1 MAKTFKDL
9 LSSGSTVQKP
19 LFERDFFDMTEEIH
33 LPTLPLTTPATPPVE
48 DAVIPD
54 LEANTTSQQALAS
67 NNPEAEKEATP
78 LVVLGKPSKKN
89 KKKASTP
96 GNTPQPGILPLL
108 VPTTSASKPVGSRNV
123 RQTFVL
129 EESYLEQIRDY
140 VHARRSQGDYQ
151 YSQKQLLEE
160 ALDLWL
166 ASQNPVPPRPAELR
180 EQEQQLRV
188 RIQQGRQ
195 ASVLPKPGAE
205 QAKAFPEVNDGK

>member
-9 LSSGSTVQKP
+9 FSSGSTVQKP

-33 LPTLPLTTPATPPVE
+33 LSTLPSTTPATPPVE
-48 DAVIPD
+48 DAVIAD
-54 LEANTTSQQALAS
+54 LEANTTSQQSLAS

-78 LVVLGKPSKKN
+78 LVILDKPIK

-96 GNTPQPGILPLL
+96 SNTPQPGILPLL
-108 VPTTSASKPVGSRNV
+108 VPTTSVSKPIGSRNV

-129 EESYLEQIRDY
+129 EESYLERIRDY
-140 VHARRSQGDYQ
+140 VHARRSQGDYH
-151 YSQKQLLEE
+151 YSQKQLLEG

-166 ASQNPVPPRPAELR
+166 ASQNPAPPRPADLR

-195 ASVLPKPGAE
+195 ASATHKPGAE
-205 QAKAFPEVNDGK
+205 QAKTFPEANDSK

>member
-19 LFERDFFDMTEEIH
+19 LFERDFFDLTEEIH
-33 LPTLPLTTPATPPVE
+33 LSTLPVTTPATPPVE
-48 DAVIPD
+48 NAVIPD
-54 LEANTTSQQALAS
+54 LEANTTSQRSLAS
-67 NNPEAEKEATP
+67 NNPEAKKEATP
-78 LVVLGKPSKKN
+78 LVVLGKPSK

-129 EESYLEQIRDY
+129 EESYLERIRDY
-140 VHARRSQGDYQ
+140 VHARRSRGDYH

-180 EQEQQLRV
+180 EQEQQLRI

-195 ASVLPKPGAE
+195 ASAIPKPGVE
-205 QAKAFPEVNDGK
+205 QAKTFPEANDGK